1 MYIYSK
7 KITKFVKD
15 LNSAVKEILS
25 REAQL
30 KVEGKR
36 FYDRRGWNSY
46 PISVVIYNHRSCM
59 GYFDSDFY
67 ELGFHECLMNVSKEQ
82 LYNVI
87 RHELAHYLTFLDH
100 GPHHHGKEFQ
110 ECCQK
115 LGWGEEVWHASFTL
129 DEKSHS
135 TVIDEE
141 DPIVRR
147 VKKLMALSDSGNS
160 HEAEMAL
167 IKSQQLLLKHNLD
180 AKDIDNPDSDDE
192 KFFLKRIMKQKRENA
207 KMSAVAQ
214 ILKTFFVHVV
224 FSRGGNYTYL
234 EILGSAANLEVA
246 EYVAKVL
253 ENELDK
259 LWQQNKRLH
268 PYLKGL
274 VAQNSFHY
282 GIAKGYCQKI
292 EALQKAYP
300 GPTANALMVLEQ
312 KLTDAA
318 AMAYNRLS
326 SSKSRKKFCSYSS
339 LLGEQAG
346 KELNIKPA
354 LKQNNQSAGQKL
366 ALVSL

>member
-1 MYIYSK
+1 MHIYSK
-7 KITKFVKD
+7 KIAKFVKE
-15 LNSAVKEILS
+15 LNNAIKEVLS
-25 REAQL
+25 REVQL
-30 KVEGKR
+30 KVVGKR
-36 FYDRRGWNSY
+36 FFDRRGWNSY

-67 ELGFHECLMNVSKEQ
+67 ELGFHECLMNVSQEQ

-100 GPHHHGKEFQ
+100 GPHLHGKEFQ

-115 LGWGEEVWHASFTL
+115 MGWGEEVWRARFTL
-129 DEKSHS
+129 DESSKAAAL
-135 TVIDEE
+135 DE
-141 DPIVRR
+141 DNPVVRR

-160 HEAEMAL
+160 YEAEQAL
-167 IKSQQLLLKHNLD
+167 IKSQQLLLKHNLEAED
-180 AKDIDNPDSDDE
+180 LDSLDSEQE

-207 KMSAVAQ
+207 KMSAIAK

-253 ENELDK
+253 EHELDK
-259 LWQQNKRLH
+259 LWEQNKKLH
-268 PYLKGL
+268 PYLKGQ

-292 EALQKAYP
+292 EDLQKGYP
-300 GPTANALMVLEQ
+300 QHTANALIVLEQ
-312 KLTDAA
+312 KLNEAA
-318 AMAYNRLS
+318 CMAYKRLS
-326 SSKSRKKFCSYSS
+326 FSKSRKKLCSLSS

-346 KELNIKPA
+346 KQLNIKPA
-354 LKQNNQSAGQKL
+354 LKQGTQQSGTNL
-366 ALVSL
+366 GLVHS